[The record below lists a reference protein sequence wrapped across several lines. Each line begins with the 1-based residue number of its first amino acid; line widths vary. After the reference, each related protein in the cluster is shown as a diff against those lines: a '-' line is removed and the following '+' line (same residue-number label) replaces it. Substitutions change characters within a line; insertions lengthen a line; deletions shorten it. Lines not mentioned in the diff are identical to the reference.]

1 MSKFVVNLLVAGA
14 ALLAMLL
21 TGCSDSDAPTA
32 TPSVEPLFVVSGH
45 VRDPNRSLAG
55 RDARVVGIWI
65 ADAGEGDYA
74 YVFGSGEIDL
84 QAGTFRME
92 FREEPP
98 SEALLGN
105 LLGVGLLAVVND
117 SNLEE
122 GILPDDAFDEVLGA
136 APRHSIVFKR
146 EDEEFIEALHEE
158 VPWLKEFGYGYSV
171 GKGIEI
177 PDDFD
182 GFEPVDPGSVEIII
196 DDLENLNLVN
206 WT

>member
-1 MSKFVVNLLVAGA
+1 MSKFVVNLLVAGT

-32 TPSVEPLFVVSGH
+32 TPSDEPLFVVSGH
-45 VRDPNRSLAG
+45 VRDPNGSLAG
-55 RDARVVGIWI
+55 SNARVVGIWT

-74 YVFGSGEIDL
+74 YVFGLSEIDL
-84 QAGTFRME
+84 EAGTFRME

-105 LLGVGLLAVVND
+105 LLGVGLLAVVDD

-146 EDEEFIEALHEE
+146 EDEEAIEALHEG

>member
-1 MSKFVVNLLVAGA
+1 MKAALPVLFLLILVA
-14 ALLAMLL
+14 
-21 TGCSDSDAPTA
+21 CSDKMVQ
-32 TPSVEPLFVVSGH
+32 PSAESEPPVEPLFVVSGH
-45 VRDPNRSLAG
+45 VRDPNGSLAG
-55 RDARVVGIWI
+55 SDARVVGIWTGDI
-65 ADAGEGDYA
+65 GEGDYS
-74 YVFGSGEIDL
+74 YVFGLGDIDL
-84 QAGTFRME
+84 EAGTFRIE
-92 FREEPP
+92 FVEEPP

-105 LLGVGLLAVVND
+105 LLGVGLLAVVDD

-122 GILPDDAFDEVLGA
+122 GLLPDDAFDEVLGA
-136 APRHSIVFKR
+136 APRHWIVFKR
-146 EDEEFIEALHEE
+146 EDAEAIEALHEA
-158 VPWLKEFGYGYSV
+158 VPWLKEFGNGYSV

>member
-1 MSKFVVNLLVAGA
+1 MSKFVVNLLVAGT

-32 TPSVEPLFVVSGH
+32 TLSVEPLFVVSGH
-45 VRDPNRSLAG
+45 VRDPNGSLAG
-55 RDARVVGIWI
+55 SDARIVGIWT
-65 ADAGEGDYA
+65 ADAGEGDYS

-84 QAGTFRME
+84 EAGTFRIE
-92 FREEPP
+92 FVEEPP

-105 LLGVGLLAVVND
+105 LFGVGLLAVVDD

-122 GILPDDAFDEVLGA
+122 GLLPDDAFDEILGA
-136 APRHSIVFKR
+136 APRHYVLFFNR
-146 EDEEFIEALHEE
+146 ENENAEEALEE
-158 VPWLKEFGYGYSV
+158 VPWLKEFGNGYSV

-182 GFEPVDPGSVEIII
+182 GFEPVDPGSVEILI
-196 DDLENLNLVN
+196 DDLKNLDFVN

>member
-1 MSKFVVNLLVAGA
+1 MSKFVVNLLVASA
-14 ALLAMLL
+14 TLLAMLL
-21 TGCSDSDAPTA
+21 TGCFDSDAPTA

-45 VRDPNRSLAG
+45 VRDPNGSLAG
-55 RDARVVGIWI
+55 SNARVVGIWT

-84 QAGTFRME
+84 EAGTFRME
-92 FREEPP
+92 FVEEPP
-98 SEALLGN
+98 SEALLGD
-105 LLGVGLLAVVND
+105 LLGVGLLAVVDD

-122 GILPDDAFDEVLGA
+122 GVLSDDYDDKFLGA
-136 APRHSIVFKR
+136 APRHWIVFFNR
-146 EDEEFIEALHEE
+146 ENENAEEALEA
-158 VPWLKEFGYGYSV
+158 VLWLKEFGYGYSV

-196 DDLENLNLVN
+196 DDLENLDLVN

>member
-32 TPSVEPLFVVSGH
+32 TPSVEPLFVISGH
-45 VRDPNRSLAG
+45 VRDPNGSLAG
-55 RDARVVGIWI
+55 SDARVVGIWT
-65 ADAGEGDYA
+65 ADAGEGDYS
-74 YVFGSGEIDL
+74 YVFGLGDIDL
-84 QAGTFRME
+84 EAGTFRME
-92 FREEPP
+92 FVEEPP
-98 SEALLGN
+98 SEALLGD
-105 LLGVGLLAVVND
+105 LLGVGLLAVVDD

-122 GILPDDAFDEVLGA
+122 GLLPDDAFDEVLGA

-146 EDEEFIEALHEE
+146 EDEETIEVLHEE
-158 VPWLKEFGYGYSV
+158 VPWLKEFGNGYSV

-182 GFEPVDPGSVEIII
+182 GFEPVDSGSVEIII
-196 DDLENLNLVN
+196 DDLENLDFVN

>member
-14 ALLAMLL
+14 TLLAMLL

-32 TPSVEPLFVVSGH
+32 TPSVDPLFVVSGH
-45 VRDPNRSLAG
+45 VRDPNGSLAG
-55 RDARVVGIWI
+55 SNARVVGIWT

-84 QAGTFRME
+84 EAGTFRME
-92 FREEPP
+92 FVEEPP
-98 SEALLGN
+98 SEALLGD
-105 LLGVGLLAVVND
+105 LLGVGLLAVVD
-117 SNLEE
+117 GFLEE

-136 APRHSIVFKR
+136 APRHYVLFFDR
-146 EDEEFIEALHEE
+146 ENENAEEALEA
-158 VPWLKEFGYGYSV
+158 VLWLKEFGYGYSV

-182 GFEPVDPGSVEIII
+182 GFEPVDPRSVEIII
-196 DDLENLNLVN
+196 DDLENLDLVN